1 MKPLRRRRLADQD
14 VAEAIDHYFNE
25 SPALALRFVDALEQA
40 CRHIQKHPATGSPRY
55 AHELDIPGL
64 RCWPLKRFPYLIFY
78 GEGADGIDLW
88 RVLHG
93 RRDIPAWLKEDQ
105 GSAMD
110 GVHAQALSMAPGSL

>member
-14 VAEAIDHYFNE
+14 VADAVDHYFNE

-64 RCWPLKRFPYLIFY
+64 RCWPLKRFPYLVFY
-78 GEGADGIDLW
+78 CEGADGIDLW

-110 GVHAQALSMAPGSL
+110 